1 MRWCGVESPNNGSV
15 EEAVNIVCVIPARD
29 EVSSVGAVVKKCK
42 AYCSKVLVVDD
53 GSVDGTGDV
62 ALEAV
67 AVVIRHDI
75 DLGYG
80 AALSTGI
87 LAASGMGAEVV
98 IILDADGQHDPDD
111 IPTLLGPLFSNE
123 ADIVV
128 GSRFLGSSDRMPFP
142 KRIGNR
148 ILSHVATWRS
158 KHNITD
164 SQSGFRAF
172 KVGAIHRF
180 ASQSADDYFW
190 ASEALIRT
198 ARAGARIKEVPVR
211 SIYTTS
217 RNRGTSIVDGIKIFI
232 KTIRT

>member
-1 MRWCGVESPNNGSV
+1 M
-15 EEAVNIVCVIPARD
+15 NIVCVIPARN

-42 AYCSKVLVVDD
+42 PYCSKVVVVDD
-53 GSVDGTGDV
+53 GSFDGTGDA
-62 ALEAV
+62 ALEAG
-67 AVVIRHDI
+67 AEVIRHDI
-75 DLGYG
+75 NLGYG

-87 LAASGMGAEVV
+87 MASSRMNAEII
-98 IILDADGQHDPDD
+98 IILDADGQHNADD
-111 IPTLLGPLFSNE
+111 IPTLLDPLFSDA

-128 GSRFLGSSDRMPFP
+128 GSRFLGSSDDMPLR

-158 KHNITD
+158 RRNITD

-172 KVGAIHRF
+172 KVDAIHGF

-211 SIYTTS
+211 SIYAGS
-217 RNRGTSIVDGIKIFI
+217 RNRGTSIVDGIKILI